1 MKERK
6 FIEQG
11 MKKIQLEQYLK
22 KQLNRAGFTGL
33 HMVKTP
39 LVTRIV
45 LNVAR
50 PGLAIGKGGQNIRQI
65 TDDIEKKFGIDNPQ
79 IEIQDIKN
87 PTLDSKATVEKMV
100 ELIERGYSWKSVTF
114 RTVREITEAGAQGV
128 ELVLKG
134 KLSGKGGRKRKHR
147 VIQGYM
153 KKVGDQVKLVDTA
166 KASAYPKAG
175 AIGLKLSIIRPEVV
189 FPDKV
194 KISDALK
201 AKEEAEE
208 GEETK
213 TENAGEQEKEAQGKK
228 EIGEKKEK
236 EEKKDGKEKAVK
248 EKTGKKGKAGKKHKK
263 EAEEKPAKKDEEK
276 KEKSHAKKGEEKKK
290 PVKEENKEKKV
301 KEEKKTRKEEKE
313 KKDSK
318 EEKKT
323 RKEEKEKKDSKEE
336 KKTREKPKREKVTSG
351 KEKSVLKKKAKKKK

>member
-33 HMVKTP
+33 DMVKTP

-65 TDDIEKKFGIDNPQ
+65 TADIENKFDIDNPQ

-87 PTLDSKATVEKMV
+87 PTLNARATVDKMT

-114 RTVREITEAGAQGV
+114 RTIREITEAGAQGV

-153 KKVGDQVKLVDTA
+153 KKVGDQVRLVDTA

-175 AIGLKLSIIRPEVV
+175 AIGLTLSIIRPDVV

-194 KISDALK
+194 KISDVL
-201 AKEEAEE
+201 
-208 GEETK
+208 
-213 TENAGEQEKEAQGKK
+213 NAKK
-228 EIGEKKEK
+228 ELV
-236 EEKKDGKEKAVK
+236 EKA
-248 EKTGKKGKAGKKHKK
+248 
-263 EAEEKPAKKDEEK
+263 EAEEKGRCEGRQERKACKGRERDWKKR
-276 KEKSHAKKGEEKKK
+276 GC
-290 PVKEENKEKKV
+290 
-301 KEEKKTRKEEKE
+301 
-313 KKDSK
+313 
-318 EEKKT
+318 
-323 RKEEKEKKDSKEE
+323 
-336 KKTREKPKREKVTSG
+336 
-351 KEKSVLKKKAKKKK
+351 